1 VEPAAQGASLPIP
14 EDRSAATARPAY
26 AGESPYAASCPTET
40 VLSSMFADAR
50 IGGRQSAKRQ
60 RGGRRRCSRCS
71 VGSRHGPC
79 RTLAALQP
87 VKFRGCAGRR
97 FPCGPDAGT
106 RHAGFFW
113 LISLLGAGIGTA
125 IGLQWMSEH
134 TMRYDIITTLL
145 FGGLRL
151 LLRQAAAH
159 LAGSTNKRRWQS
171 SAQHPG

>member
-60 RGGRRRCSRCS
+60 RDGRRRCSRCS
-71 VGSRHGPC
+71 VGSRHGTLPHSRRPSSCEIPWLCWPAFPLRARHWHPARWLFLAHLSSARASAPPSVCNGC
-79 RTLAALQP
+79 R
-87 VKFRGCAGRR
+87 
-97 FPCGPDAGT
+97 
-106 RHAGFFW
+106 
-113 LISLLGAGIGTA
+113 
-125 IGLQWMSEH
+125 EH

-145 FGGLRL
+145 FGGLHL
-151 LLRQAAAH
+151 LLRQAAAR
-159 LAGSTNKRRWQS
+159 LAGSTNKRCWQS